1 MAVASIFLLRASSS
15 LVGFCPGRLDT
26 LPAGAPN
33 IWCIIE
39 GVSVHTVVLV
49 VTDVHLRDATNGP
62 LNDRD
67 KVREPFFE
75 TFDPVDAV
83 LAFNI
88 ITKINVWQA
97 FVLLEHFG

>member
-1 MAVASIFLLRASSS
+1 

-49 VTDVHLRDATNGP
+49 VTDVHLWDATNDT
-62 LNDRD
+62 LYDRD

-75 TFDPVDAV
+75 AFDPVDTV
-83 LAFNI
+83 LAFDI
-88 ITKINVWQA
+88 ITKIDVWQA
-97 FVLLEHFG
+97 FVLLEYSG